1 MWIEKFQIEKKN
13 KIAAIYPVTKIW
25 MVLLYTLGALVLAT
39 VNVWGLPILL
49 APYFIVIL
57 ITASISGCLKSY
69 CKAVRKIAIFATIVF
84 FFQAFLL
91 PGGNTVFSLG
101 ILKISESGLQMGT
114 RLSLTMLCAGGA
126 FLWLF
131 HTTKNKEISRAL
143 EQSGMN
149 YKAAY
154 VFLSTM
160 QMIEL
165 LGRNSK
171 TIMNAQQARGVETQ
185 GNVVSRAKAFMPSMI
200 PLILGAIISSE
211 DRALTLESK
220 GFDVQCTK
228 THILDIKK
236 SGCEN
241 AAMVVTVLILLITIG
256 IRGAAWVL

>member
-1 MWIEKFQIEKKN
+1 MWIEKFQVEKTN

-25 MVLLYTLGALVLAT
+25 MVVLYSLGALILAT
-39 VNVWGLPILL
+39 VNIWGLPILL
-49 APYFIVIL
+49 APYFLVVV
-57 ITASISGCLKSY
+57 ITALCSGSFRKY
-69 CKAVRKIAIFATIVF
+69 CKALKKIIIFTMIVF
-84 FFQAFLL
+84 FFQALLL
-91 PGGNTVFSLG
+91 PGGETLFSLG
-101 ILKISESGLQMGT
+101 FITVSETGLAMGT
-114 RLSLTMLCAGGA
+114 KLSLSMLCIGGA

-131 HTTKNKEISRAL
+131 DTTENKEISRAL
-143 EQSGMN
+143 EKSGMN

-165 LGRNSK
+165 LSRNSK

-185 GNVVSRAKAFMPSMI
+185 GNMVSRAKAFMPSLI

-220 GFDVQCTK
+220 GFDVQCKK
-228 THILDIKK
+228 THILDVNK
-236 SGCEN
+236 SGHEGI
-241 AAMVVTVLILLITIG
+241 AMAVAVCVLLITIG